1 MREEDIETLD
11 DEGQGLGQENQN
23 DNNSS
28 IKKTSSPLKDAITNI
43 AGATL
48 DSNKYKSK
56 LNHIN
61 PNDDNST
68 TMAKNDFN
76 KTIPSK
82 ESNTVNTVKNA
93 VGNKAVN
100 AVSNLHPAL
109 KGVNIARNII
119 SGRRSNNSNT
129 SGNNSINNNNSNSPA
144 NDNNNT
150 DSNNINTKNNDVM
163 PNNTVNNGIDN
174 SDDNS
179 SSNRGSILNSL
190 NPLSSVLGGT
200 SGVSGR
206 FSFLGKIPVALKFVI
221 IGAVSFFGLLILT
234 LLPALIIISLFSGF
248 FGMDDDISSGG
259 NGGVGNID
267 YGDYELTSDG
277 DEILHQPLNA
287 FLLNNGSSLEEFN
300 NLIAT
305 NIEDAGYGTRAG
317 VVAFAVTLIAELG
330 NNYDVKIPY
339 YWGGGHGRLSDG
351 ALANWGSSECHT
363 YANGQSYNYCG
374 LDCSGFVSWAIYNGG
389 FVMSPRTAGSF
400 QYLPGASRVS
410 LSSSEAVLQP
420 GDLLESNHHILLVV
434 DITDSGYVCAE
445 ASGNS
450 TGVIFSIRNFA
461 PSGYWGVNMDGFYGN
476 EGQVRS

>member
-68 TMAKNDFN
+68 TMAKNGFN

-234 LLPALIIISLFSGF
+234 LLPALIIISLFSSF
-248 FGMDDDISSGG
+248 FGMDSTITSSG
-259 NGGVGNID
+259 NGSGNID
-267 YGDYELTSDG
+267 YGDYELSSDG
-277 DEILHQPLNA
+277 DEILHQPLSA
-287 FLLNNGSSLEEFN
+287 FLTTNGSSLAEFN
-300 NLIAT
+300 NLITT
-305 NIEDAGYGTRAG
+305 NVEDAGFGTRAG
-317 VVAFAVTLIAELG
+317 VVASAVTLIAELG
-330 NNYDVKIPY
+330 NNYDVKVPY
-339 YWGGGHGRLSDG
+339 YWGGGHGNIANG
-351 ALANWGSSECHT
+351 ALGNWGSSECHT

-374 LDCSGFVSWAIYNGG
+374 LDCSGFVTWAIYNGG
-389 FVMSPRTAGSF
+389 FNMSPRTAGTF
-400 QYLPGASRVS
+400 QYLPGAERVT
-410 LSSSEAVLQP
+410 LSSSGVLQP
-420 GDLLESNHHILLVV
+420 GDLMESDHHIVLIVEVV
-434 DITDSGYVCAE
+434 DEGYVCAE
-445 ASGNS
+445 AAGNS
-450 TGVIFSIRNFA
+450 TGVKFSIRSFNA
-461 PSGYWGVNMDGFYGN
+461 SGYWGVNMDGFY
-476 EGQVRS
+476 ERQARS

>member
-11 DEGQGLGQENQN
+11 DEGQDLGQENQN

-28 IKKTSSPLKDAITNI
+28 FKNTSSPLKDAITNI

-48 DSNKYKSK
+48 DNNKYKSK
-56 LNHIN
+56 LNHFN
-61 PNDDNST
+61 PNDDNSASMGKT
-68 TMAKNDFN
+68 DFN

-82 ESNTVNTVKNA
+82 GPNTVNNVKNV

-109 KGVNIARNII
+109 KGVNVARNII
-119 SGRRSNNSNT
+119 GGRRSNNSNT
-129 SGNNSINNNNSNSPA
+129 SGNNSINNNNNNNNSSA
-144 NDNNNT
+144 NDNNNNT

-163 PNNTVNNGIDN
+163 PNNTVNNSIDD
-174 SDDNS
+174 SGDNS

-206 FSFLGKIPVALKFVI
+206 FSFLGKMPVALKFVI

-248 FGMDDDISSGG
+248 FGMDSTITSSG
-259 NGGVGNID
+259 NGSGNID
-267 YGDYELTSDG
+267 YGDYELSSDG
-277 DEILHQPLNA
+277 DEILHQPLSA
-287 FLLNNGSSLEEFN
+287 FLTTNGSSLAEFN

-305 NIEDAGYGTRAG
+305 NVEDAGFGTRAG
-317 VVAFAVTLIAELG
+317 VVASAVTLIAELG

-339 YWGGGHGRLSDG
+339 YWGGGHGNIANG
-351 ALANWGSSECHT
+351 ALGNWGSSECHT

-389 FVMSPRTAGSF
+389 FNMSPRTAGSF
-400 QYLPGASRVS
+400 QYLPGAERVT
-410 LSSSEAVLQP
+410 LSSSGVLQP
-420 GDLLESNHHILLVV
+420 GDLMESAHHIVLIVEVV
-434 DITDSGYVCAE
+434 DDGYVCAE
-445 ASGNS
+445 AAGNS
-450 TGVIFSIRNFA
+450 TGVKFSIRSFNA
-461 PSGYWGVNMDGFYGN
+461 SGYWGVNMDGFY
-476 EGQVRS
+476 ERQARS